1 MLSPYDWNEA
11 IRQRAEY
18 IEERLAEGSPVVALS
33 CREGILLAT
42 VRGTQRKLF
51 EIYDRLAFAALG
63 QQADIEALRL
73 NAIDFAHAEGFARSP
88 DDVTIGRVV
97 AALSPA
103 VQQAF
108 GDPLAAPLVA
118 RSLFAEV
125 GATPETDHFY
135 ALGYDGEFRAF
146 RRLAVIAGSP
156 TAEEQMRACLAE
168 ALGSGEIPSLREGR
182 RHALRAWAAGWAARR
197 SRGQKAE
204 PAGEQDLDAV
214 LGEAL
219 REGEVEMALL
229 DRSTHRQCRFR
240 VLREEE
246 TGSKRE

>member
-51 EIYDRLAFAALG
+51 EVYDRLAFAALG

-73 NAIDFAHAEGFARSP
+73 SAIDFAHAEGFARSP

-103 VQQAF
+103 VKKAF
-108 GDPLAAPLVA
+108 GAPLAAPLVA

-197 SRGQKAE
+197 ARGQKAE

-246 TGSKRE
+246 TESERE

>member
-103 VQQAF
+103 VKKAF

-246 TGSKRE
+246 TESERE

>member
-1 MLSPYDWNEA
+1 
-11 IRQRAEY
+11 
-18 IEERLAEGSPVVALS
+18 
-33 CREGILLAT
+33 
-42 VRGTQRKLF
+42 
-51 EIYDRLAFAALG
+51 
-63 QQADIEALRL
+63 
-73 NAIDFAHAEGFARSP
+73 
-88 DDVTIGRVV
+88 
-97 AALSPA
+97 
-103 VQQAF
+103 
-108 GDPLAAPLVA
+108 
-118 RSLFAEV
+118 
-125 GATPETDHFY
+125 
-135 ALGYDGEFRAF
+135 
-146 RRLAVIAGSP
+146 
-156 TAEEQMRACLAE
+156 MRACLAE

-246 TGSKRE
+246 TESERE